1 MPDNEVTH
9 LQDKTKFPL
18 LQIIFRHAQD
28 KNHTWV
34 LLFYMGLK
42 LKNKFQFETYSVS
55 NGNWTLD
62 QKPLDQID
70 TSKRLFEKI

>member
-9 LQDKTKFPL
+9 LQDKTRFPL

-28 KNHTWV
+28 KNNTWV
-34 LLFYMGLK
+34 LLFYLNGPKVNKKTKFHLK
-42 LKNKFQFETYSVS
+42 LIQYHNS

-62 QKPLDQID
+62 QKPLDQIG
-70 TSKRLFEKI
+70 R